1 MGQILRRIDMT
12 TKYRGI
18 LEWVKQQIEDEQLNT
33 GDKLPSIRRLSEQ
46 FKCSKNTV
54 VKALLELEQQHIVYA
69 KPKSGYYVVD
79 HYQTP
84 SPQENDIDFLSAG
97 PDKRI
102 MPYKDFQHCM
112 NQAIEHYKEQ
122 LFTYGEQQ
130 GLLTLRK
137 ELAKYLQHLQVFT
150 KPERLVITSGSQQ
163 ALHILSIIP
172 FPNGKKNVL
181 IEQPT
186 YFGMIDTLE
195 LNQIPTLGIELT
207 MKGIDFERLE
217 NLFKNNDIK
226 FFYIVPRFHNPLGHF
241 YNNEEKKKIVALA
254 EKYDVYIV
262 EDDFLAEL
270 DTDLKADPLFAY
282 EPNGRVIYVKSFS
295 KVFLPGLRI
304 ATVVLPEEMIPTFV
318 NYKFS
323 TDFISSP
330 LSQGA
335 LEIYLKNGM
344 FQYHLESVK
353 KLYLKKMKSLVE
365 ACSRYLPNYVQFTN
379 PKSGFYLTIFLPSH
393 LDVNK
398 LIYLLNE
405 KHIYVDNASRMYLAE
420 NKQKA
425 IRLSISQVNEDKI
438 NLGIQQLATYI
449 IALYEKKKYNLLSFK
464 TYHKSK

>member
-1 MGQILRRIDMT
+1 MT

-18 LEWVKQQIEDEQLNT
+18 LEWMMQQIKDKQLKT
-33 GDKLPSIRRLSEQ
+33 GDKLPSIRLLAEQ

-54 VKALLELEQQHIVYA
+54 VKALLELEQQHIIYA

-79 HYQTP
+79 YYQTP

-102 MPYKDFQHCM
+102 MPYEDFQHCM
-112 NQAIEHYKEQ
+112 NQAIDHYKEQ
-122 LFTYGEQQ
+122 LFTYSEQQ
-130 GLLTLRK
+130 GLFSLRK
-137 ELAKYLQHLQVFT
+137 ELATYLQHLQVFT

-163 ALHILSIIP
+163 ALHILSIMP

-186 YFGMIDTLE
+186 YFGMIDTLQ
-195 LNQIPTLGIELT
+195 LNRITTLGIELT
-207 MKGIDFERLE
+207 MEGIDFERLE
-217 NLFKNNDIK
+217 NLFRTNDIK
-226 FFYIVPRFHNPLGHF
+226 FFYIIPRCHNPLGHH
-241 YNNEEKKKIVALA
+241 YTNEEKKKIVALA

-270 DTDLKADPLFAY
+270 DPDLKADPLFAY

-304 ATVVLPEEMIPTFV
+304 ATVVLPEKMIPTFV
-318 NYKFS
+318 SYKFS
-323 TDFISSP
+323 TDFTSST

-353 KLYLKKMKSLVE
+353 KLYLKKMKTLLK
-365 ACSRYLPNYVQFTN
+365 ACSLYLPNYVHFTK
-379 PKSGFYLTIFLPSH
+379 PKCGFYLTLFLPSH
-393 LDVNK
+393 IDVNK
-398 LIYLLNE
+398 LIYLLHE
-405 KHIYVDNASRMYLAE
+405 KHIYVDNASRMYLPE
-420 NKQKA
+420 NKQQA

-438 NLGIQQLATYI
+438 HLGIQQLATYI
-449 IALYEKKKYNLLSFK
+449 TDMCEKKKYNPLLFK
-464 TYHKSK
+464 SYH